1 MVMILDRS
9 LDADKTHLAGE
20 IDIRNLHDG
29 SQIGITCMH
38 YLMPPQLLGAL
49 YFLWSECTIF
59 VDLTSNRIAL
69 CLMVLGE
76 GVNYPCSSS
85 CEEHSLSSQVAR
97 RKDAI
102 AGDASH

>member
-1 MVMILDRS
+1 MWT
-9 LDADKTHLAGE
+9 THLAGE
-20 IDIRNLHDG
+20 LYIRNLHDG

-49 YFLWSECTIF
+49 YFFWSECTIF

-76 GVNYPCSSS
+76 GLIIHAVQVAKNI
-85 CEEHSLSSQVAR
+85 LLSQVV
-97 RKDAI
+97 
-102 AGDASH
+102 